1 VQKSFLFGL
10 TILALA
16 FTTAARQGAWAE
28 NMRTNPSG
36 EAGAIQVIAD
46 VTAIQARCW
55 NLLVRPGV
63 AFAYGETKGVRMI
76 EVLPGGRLRSAF
88 DKAFVDSNKV
98 DVAKLCGPIA
108 SSYARDLPGVIE
120 RR

>member
-1 VQKSFLFGL
+1 MSVLVWLVVAAAG
-10 TILALA
+10 ADEA
-16 FTTAARQGAWAE
+16 ATAQSVKASL
-28 NMRTNPSG
+28 PI

-63 AFAYGETKGVRMI
+63 AFAYGETKGIRMI

-88 DKAFVDSNKV
+88 DKAFSDSSKV
-98 DVAKLCGPIA
+98 DANQLCGHVA
-108 SSYARDLPGVIE
+108 SVYARDLPGVIE